1 MRGILRAA
9 RAILVKD
16 LRTELRSREF
26 LGNTFMFALLVIVIF
41 NFAFKINAQNAPLLA
56 SGILWIAFLFA
67 GTLGLGRSFQ
77 AEKENDCIQALALSP
92 VDRSAVFL
100 AKLAGNLIFLVLVQA
115 MVLPAF
121 VVLYNLNVMENF
133 PMQAL
138 VFLLGDVG
146 FMTLGTLVAALSANI
161 KAREILLPVLL
172 LPLLTPLL
180 IFAAAATSSLI
191 GGDDPSVYLSRIKFL
206 AAFDLIFFVVS
217 TLVFEYIMD
226 EL

>member
-16 LRTELRSREF
+16 MRTELRSREF

-41 NFAFKINAQNAPLLA
+41 NFAFKINAQNAPQLA

-67 GTLGLGRSFQ
+67 GTLGVGRSFQ

-100 AKLAGNLIFLVLVQA
+100 AKLAGNLIFLALVQA

-146 FMTLGTLVAALSANI
+146 FMTLGTLVAALSANL

-180 IFAAAATSSLI
+180 IFAAAATSALI
-191 GGDDPSVYLSRIKFL
+191 GGDDPAVYLSRIKFL